1 MYQKDLSDTPI
12 DGLWNKG
19 VGNTTY
25 PTHVE
30 HHKQPQN
37 QNHKRIVDSTKNWY
51 DLPRRNS
58 NSGAPKTEGKVHG
71 SDSPKIDD
79 KHAHKKNPDQEGKL
93 IKPVSQKMQSQP

>member
-30 HHKQPQN
+30 LHKQPQ
-37 QNHKRIVDSTKNWY
+37 TKITKESWTQ
-51 DLPRRNS
+51 
-58 NSGAPKTEGKVHG
+58 PKTGMTSLDET
-71 SDSPKIDD
+71 PT
-79 KHAHKKNPDQEGKL
+79 QELRRRKEKYMGQIRL
-93 IKPVSQKMQSQP
+93 I